1 MSGLEDLL
9 EKVIEGDCLN
19 IMPSI
24 PDGSIDMILT
34 DLPYGTTGIV
44 WDIAIDLAMLWKQYE
59 RVIKSNG
66 VIALSS
72 QGIFTGKL
80 IMSNERLFKYKLVWV
95 KSTPTNFLNAKK
107 APMRRHE
114 DICIFYKG
122 QPTYHPHMEQGK
134 SAAWKLQKRDDSDSF
149 GKLKAVPGAKK
160 SRYRFPTD
168 VLFYEPEEEGILD
181 SVYFKNASAEGGT
194 VHPTQKPEALAR
206 YLIRTFTDPGQVV
219 LDSACGSGSFL
230 VAAVKEGRRFI
241 GIEKNDHA
249 VHKGRFVNYIDLSRR
264 RLEKAY
270 RWREEEDKK
279 LSLF

>member
-1 MSGLEDLL
+1 MSSLENFVGR
-9 EKVIEGDCLN
+9 VIEGDCLEVLQG
-19 IMPSI
+19 I
-24 PDGSIDMILT
+24 PDGSVDMILT

-44 WDIAIDLAMLWKQYE
+44 WDIAIDLVKLWKEYE
-59 RVIKSNG
+59 RVIKPNG

-72 QGIFTGKL
+72 QGVFTGKL
-80 IMSNERLFKYKLVWV
+80 ITSNERLFKYKLVWI

-122 QPTYHPHMEQGK
+122 QPTYHPQLEQGK
-134 SAAWKLQKRDDSDSF
+134 NIAWKFQKREDSDSF
-149 GKLKAVPGAKK
+149 GKLKAVSGTKK
-160 SRYRFPTD
+160 SRYRYPTD
-168 VLFYEPEEEGILD
+168 VLFYECEQADILD
-181 SVYFKNASAEGGT
+181 SVYFKNASSEGGT

-219 LDSACGSGSFL
+219 LDSACGSGTFL
-230 VAAVKEGRRFI
+230 VAAVKEHRRFI
-241 GIEKNDHA
+241 GIEKNDQA
-249 VHKGRFVNYIDLSRR
+249 VHKGQSVDYIDCCRE
-264 RLEKAY
+264 RLNKAY

>member
-1 MSGLEDLL
+1 MSGLENFVG
-9 EKVIEGDCLN
+9 KVIEKDCLN
-19 IMPSI
+19 ILPII

-34 DLPYGTTGIV
+34 DLPYGSTGIV
-44 WDIAIDLAMLWKQYE
+44 WDIAIDLARLWEQYE
-59 RVIKSNG
+59 RIIKPNG
-66 VIALSS
+66 VISLSC
-72 QGIFTGKL
+72 QGIFTGKVM
-80 IMSNERLFKYKLVWV
+80 MSNEKLFKYKLVWI

-122 QPTYHPHMEQGK
+122 QPTYHPQMEQGK
-134 SAAWKLQKRDDSDSF
+134 NTVWKLQKRKDCDSF
-149 GKLKAVPGAKK
+149 GKLKAVSGTKK
-160 SRYRFPTD
+160 SRHRFPTD
-168 VLFYEPEEEGILD
+168 VLFYEPAQEDILD
-181 SVYFKNASAEGGT
+181 AVYFKNASSEGGT

-219 LDSACGSGSFL
+219 LDSSCGSGTFL
-230 VAAVKEGRRFI
+230 VAAIKEHRQFI
-241 GIEKNDHA
+241 GIEKNEHA
-249 VHKGRFVNYIDLSRR
+249 VHKGQPVNYIDLCQE